1 MRLPEDK
8 QLTCGVCTLPVLPED
23 YFYGP
28 WTENGLEPKD
38 HDGVGLL
45 TCHLCNKVFG
55 ACCGEEVDVEDD
67 EKNTWEQECHG
78 CKAAA
83 AKAAQGAA
91 AGGGAKTAS
100 A

>member
-1 MRLPEDK
+1 M
-8 QLTCGVCTLPVLPED
+8 CTLPVLPED

-28 WTENGLEPKD
+28 WTENGTEGID

-45 TCHLCNKVFG
+45 TCHVCTKVFG
-55 ACCGEEVDVEDD
+55 ACCGEEIDEEYED
-67 EKNTWEQECHG
+67 EKDTYTQQECHG

-83 AKAAQGAA
+83 AKAAGD
-91 AGGGAKTAS
+91 AS